1 MSKIS
6 KSNKSKAKEKGV
18 VFLRLVGVAWI
29 LVSKADRG
37 CDVTRSH
44 EYSQAGQ
51 MCFSRDLGYLAH
63 STHDTSTGL
72 PMTAWGATIQFN
84 QPIIST
90 FVDKI

>member
-6 KSNKSKAKEKGV
+6 KNNNSKAKEKGV

-72 PMTAWGATIQFN
+72 PMTTWPQFN
-84 QPIIST
+84 SIDQS
-90 FVDKI
+90 FLRW